1 MCRSRRGL
9 TQAQLAKRAG
19 CSVSYLSLLEN
30 NERDP
35 AMNTLKNISLA
46 LNLPLSI
53 LFFLA
58 AEKNEL
64 TGLSEELTGK
74 LAKAALDFLEES
86 TSAQSLI

>member
-1 MCRSRRGL
+1 MSRTRRGL

-35 AMNTLKNISLA
+35 GINTLKSISLA

-58 AEKNEL
+58 ADKDEL
-64 TGLSEELTGK
+64 TGLDEDLINK
-74 LAKAALDFLEES
+74 LAKTALEFLEES
-86 TSAQSLI
+86 NKQQSFL